1 MTQMT
6 RMQQK
11 NFCLPSGSLQSLD
24 FSFLN
29 FRGKFYLEE
38 HRGVDGLLLLL
49 CGIFSLVLNF
59 SRFSKIEKFRNQAA
73 KYINKKRE
81 KKK

>member
-1 MTQMT
+1 MT

-11 NFCLPSGSLQSLD
+11 NFCLPSVSLQTLD

-49 CGIFSLVLNF
+49 LLLLCGNF
-59 SRFSKIEKFRNQAA
+59 FIVT
-73 KYINKKRE
+73 
-81 KKK
+81 